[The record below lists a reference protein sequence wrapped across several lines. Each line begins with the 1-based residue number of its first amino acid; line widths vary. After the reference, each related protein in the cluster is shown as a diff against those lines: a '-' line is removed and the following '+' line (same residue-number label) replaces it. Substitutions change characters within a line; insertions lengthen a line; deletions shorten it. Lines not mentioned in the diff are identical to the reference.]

1 MREEVSNELAEVI
14 NEFGP
19 QMFEDF
25 NEVSVQLCILGT
37 ICLTSCSGAS
47 SFPLLPHPLQVANQ
61 EFGGGRVPRVALM
74 PRVTYLYIPW

>member
-1 MREEVSNELAEVI
+1 MKRMREEVSNELAEVI

-47 SFPLLPHPLQVANQ
+47 SFLQRAFQPLTKNHLVSGDARAELA
-61 EFGGGRVPRVALM
+61 ESMLKE
-74 PRVTYLYIPW
+74 TC